1 MRMPRLGHIAWAT
14 APVTVALPA
23 WILLWAPAPG
33 ADEIQPGAY
42 CPLPKAGEVPECQQP
57 AREAYD
63 GFFGAVDAGQMN
75 DVEGAP
81 VEAAVADGGASQN
94 AYLALSSLSYG
105 YYRLAQRVAA
115 TPGAD
120 PAAVARL
127 ERWNALLAQ
136 AYETSS
142 DDPRYREAV
151 HAAVTDLHQRSQV
164 RVGCVDAQGQPAECD
179 STEAVLR
186 GFDAAANEVGIRGA
200 LQRLL
205 ERILGPE
212 DP

>member
-1 MRMPRLGHIAWAT
+1 MRVPRLGRSARAT
-14 APVTVALPA
+14 AALLA
-23 WILLWAPAPG
+23 WILLRAPAPG

-42 CPLPKAGEVPECQQP
+42 CPLPQAGEVSECLQP
-57 AREAYD
+57 AREEYD
-63 GFFGAVDAGQMN
+63 DFFAAVDAGQV
-75 DVEGAP
+75 DDAESAR
-81 VEAAVADGGASQN
+81 VEAVVAGGGASAN

-115 TPGAD
+115 APGAD
-120 PAAVARL
+120 PAAIARL

-136 AYETSS
+136 AYETST

-151 HAAVTDLHQRSQV
+151 HAAVSDLHQRSQV
-164 RVGCVDAQGQPAECD
+164 RVGCADAQGQPAECD

-186 GFDAAANEVGIRGA
+186 GFDAAVSEVGIRGA
-200 LQRLL
+200 LQRLI

-212 DP
+212 DG